1 MITGQ
6 RELEIAHTSWPEIDG
21 DWLIIPS
28 ARMKGDR
35 THEVP
40 LTSEAQ
46 KIIES
51 LPRFIGPYL
60 FTTTWGEKPINGF
73 SKAKD
78 RIDALSGVQSW
89 RIHDIRRTVRTRFSA
104 LPVQDVVREA
114 VIAHARKGLHRIYD
128 QHEYRDEKRHCLQLW
143 QDRLLAIVEPP
154 PPNVADLN
162 RARAGRAEAAG

>member
-1 MITGQ
+1 MLNNSELRAIWQAASKMGFPYGPVFQLLMITGQ
-6 RELEIAHTSWPEIDG
+6 RELEIAHASWPEIDG

-51 LPRFIGPYL
+51 LPRFRGPYL

-78 RIDALSGVQSW
+78 RIDALSGVQNW

-114 VIAHARKGLHRIYD
+114 VIAHARKGLHRNL
-128 QHEYRDEKRHCLQLW
+128 RS
-143 QDRLLAIVEPP
+143 A
-154 PPNVADLN
+154 
-162 RARAGRAEAAG
+162 